1 VLAAQ
6 RLGLVEVP
14 VMTARGWTDEQKRAY
29 LIADNKLTENGGWDQ
44 ALLPGLPIALI
55 SVALKPVKS
64 ASKPIAARSAL
75 STRACFVGDMAA
87 ALNNTD
93 EQSGY
98 RAAALLRQR
107 MERCGVSRWHPD
119 PVAACEAAE
128 AEAKRVG

>member
-1 VLAAQ
+1 
-6 RLGLVEVP
+6 
-14 VMTARGWTDEQKRAY
+14 
-29 LIADNKLTENGGWDQ
+29 
-44 ALLPGLPIALI
+44 
-55 SVALKPVKS
+55 
-64 ASKPIAARSAL
+64 
-75 STRACFVGDMAA
+75 MAA

>member
-14 VMTARGWTDEQKRAY
+14 VMTARGWTDEQKRTY

-64 ASKPIAARSAL
+64 ASKPIAARSAI
-75 STRACFVGDMAA
+75 STRPCFVGDMAA

-107 MERCGVSRWHPD
+107 MDRTRYPQ
-119 PVAACEAAE
+119 
-128 AEAKRVG
+128 